1 MRYRGTLIAVTD
13 LERSIRFYREVLGLG
28 VEADFGASVMLE
40 GGIFLQ
46 TLDTWKKFIGEKRV
60 EFQHNSSELYFE
72 QRDMEN
78 YLRHLETQEVSLVH
92 PPMVHS
98 WGQKAVRLYDPDGHI
113 IEVAEEL
120 EAVVSRHLDGGLTVE
135 ETAVRMDVPL
145 TYVENLIKR

>member
-98 WGQKAVRLYDPDGHI
+98 WARRQSVFTTRMATLLRWQRNWKQLYPGIWTGD
-113 IEVAEEL
+113 
-120 EAVVSRHLDGGLTVE
+120 
-135 ETAVRMDVPL
+135 
-145 TYVENLIKR
+145 